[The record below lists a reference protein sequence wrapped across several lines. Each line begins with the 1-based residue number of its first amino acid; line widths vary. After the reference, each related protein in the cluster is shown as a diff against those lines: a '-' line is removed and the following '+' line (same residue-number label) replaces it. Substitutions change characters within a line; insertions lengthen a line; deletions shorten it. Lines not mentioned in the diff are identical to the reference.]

1 MKHIKLFENFKHR
14 KPTMITLQE
23 YQQKFNTHGT
33 EPFTKEEYDFLRE
46 LEQKN
51 EGWIYDFDLCGYY
64 LFMQLYPIGDG
75 DDLIEINIT
84 KLKDNWYLIDEI
96 FDEYDESG
104 SDNFLCDEWDE
115 VLGYLGSQTPLK
127 F

>member
-14 KPTMITLQE
+14 KPTMITAHE
-23 YQQKFNTHGT
+23 YQQKFDTHGT
-33 EPFTKEEYDFLRE
+33 EPFTKEEYDFFRKLQ
-46 LEQKN
+46 QKN
-51 EGWIYDFDLCGYY
+51 EGWIYDFDLGRYY
-64 LFMQLYPIGDG
+64 LFMELYPIGDG

-84 KLKDNWYLIDEI
+84 KLKDNWYLIDEP
-96 FDEYDESG
+96 G

-115 VLGYLGSQTPLK
+115 VLGYLGTQTPLK